1 MKLVITTPTAVAV
14 SAENM
19 VSLRAEDDSGWF
31 GILPGHADFLTALA
45 VSVVSWREIEE
56 GRPVAAGDVR
66 SSRRE
71 RYCAVRGG
79 VLTVRGGDTVA
90 IATREA
96 VAGDDLERLEDE
108 VLERFRSE
116 ADAEASARTG
126 AARLHLAAVQRL
138 MGYLRPAPQEMGTGH
153 LRTARNHGGGG

>member
-14 SAENM
+14 SVENI

-31 GILPGHADFLTALA
+31 GVLPGHANFLTALA
-45 VSVVSWREIEE
+45 VSVVSWREAEN
-56 GRPVAAGDVR
+56 GPRQTAGDVLP
-66 SSRRE
+66 SQPE

-79 VLTVRGGDTVA
+79 VLTVRGGETIA

-96 VAGDDLERLEDE
+96 VAGDDLARLEDE
-108 VLERFRSE
+108 VLQRFRSE
-116 ADAEASARTG
+116 ADVEASARIG
-126 AARLHLAAVQRL
+126 AARLHVAALQRL
-138 MGYLRPAPQEMGTGH
+138 MGYLRPAPQETGAGH